1 MGNTMRMLPTL
12 TLRLDNQWLLLA
24 VYLLFFLYFVFR
36 LPKDRR
42 TWLFADPKEAIHR
55 PKKLVLRIGQLLAF
69 GFIVLVCLTPLPT
82 LPSGP
87 AIIGLILYVTGML
100 LVLLSLH
107 FFGQAP
113 SNQPVL
119 AGPYR
124 FSRNPQ
130 WVGLF
135 LVLFGL
141 ALSAQ
146 SWLLVLMVIL
156 VGGTYHIQILA
167 EEELCRAQ
175 YGATYERYLRTVPRY
190 LLF

>member
-1 MGNTMRMLPTL
+1 MQMLPSL

-24 VYLLFFLYFVFR
+24 VYALLLLYFVLR
-36 LPKDRR
+36 LPKDKRA
-42 TWLFADPKEAIHR
+42 WLFADPKEAIHG
-55 PKKLVLRIGQLLAF
+55 PKKVVLRIGQLLAF

-87 AIIGLILYVTGML
+87 AIIGLILYVTGMF

-113 SNQPVL
+113 NDRPVL
-119 AGPYR
+119 EGPYR

-141 ALSAQ
+141 ALSAE
-146 SWLLVLMVIL
+146 SWLLILMVVL
-156 VGGTYHIQILA
+156 VGCTYHIQIRA
-167 EEELCRAQ
+167 EEELCRAL
-175 YGATYERYLRTVPRY
+175 YGATYEEYLKSVPRY
-190 LLF
+190 LLFR